1 MKTYIDRQSAAYRWQ
16 VAGRVLLA
24 SVGGYLVSN
33 LLVIALSFFLP
44 GNQAEAAY
52 TASLLAFLVWVGLVL
67 WVFSCASLRKAL
79 INLSALGLVGGL
91 LVTLFWWME
100 L

>member
-1 MKTYIDRQSAAYRWQ
+1 MKPYIDRQSAAYRWQ
-16 VAGRVLLA
+16 VAGRILLA

-33 LLVIALSFFLP
+33 LLVIALSFFLL

-52 TASLLAFLVWVGLVL
+52 TASLLAFIVWVGLVL
-67 WVFSCASLRKAL
+67 WVFACESLRKAV
-79 INLSALGLVGGL
+79 INLSMLGLVSGL
-91 LVTLFWWME
+91 LVTLFWRMG